1 MPGFPNQ
8 TADTVAELVALH
20 RVESAWLHLLEFQT
34 EPDPEMFGRLLC
46 ELGKFWLEH
55 RPNGLPSSRYQLV
68 ASVVNL
74 TGTTQSLPASLA
86 FEFPID
92 KLGLSLAVKERHLA
106 TKDAGVT
113 LEKIA
118 TGTTTMSILAF
129 VPLMTGGGEASII
142 QRWLELA
149 GAVPDRRRRN
159 ELGQLAL
166 VVAELKA
173 WFGKWQ
179 KALEGWDMRESTVIQ
194 GWIDQGKL
202 QTLRQTLGSLL
213 KKRFG
218 KVPAKVLRRIE
229 AATDSDKLEKA
240 VVDIFDIAR
249 PEDLTL

>member
-106 TKDAGVT
+106 TEDAGVT

-142 QRWLELA
+142 QRWLEVA
-149 GAVPDRRRRN
+149 ATEPDHRKRN
-159 ELGQLAL
+159 DLGVLTRTM
-166 VVAELKA
+166 AELKP
-173 WFGKWQ
+173 WLGEWQ
-179 KALEGWDMRESTVIQ
+179 KALKEWNMRESTFIQ

-218 KVPAKVLRRIE
+218 KVPAKVRRRTD
-229 AATDSDKLEKA
+229 AATDPITLEKA
-240 VVDIFDIAR
+240 VVEILDVAR